1 MDTILLVEDDPS
13 IVKGLTLNLRFEGF
27 RVLVAEDGER
37 GLELALREGPALIL
51 LDIMLPKVNGYEVLK
66 RLRASERQ
74 TPVIVLT
81 ARGTEVDK
89 ILGLELGADDYV
101 TKPFGLKE
109 LLARIKAVL
118 RRHRVGEQ
126 QLEKVS
132 FGEVEVNFGAR
143 EVLRE
148 GVPVSLSVKELELLR
163 FFVRNTGQALA
174 RERILAGVWGAEYEG
189 TDRTVDNFIQKLRE
203 KLDNPEQPR
212 HFLTVRGVGYRFQRG

>member
-13 IVKGLTLNLRFEGF
+13 IVKGLNLNLRIEGYK
-27 RVLVAEDGER
+27 VLVAEDGER
-37 GLELALREGPALIL
+37 GLELALSEAPALIL

-66 RLRASERQ
+66 RLRSQERH

-126 QLEKVS
+126 AIEKLR
-132 FGEVEVNFGAR
+132 FGEVEVNFTAR
-143 EVLRE
+143 EVLKE
-148 GVPVSLSVKELELLR
+148 GIPVTLSARELELLR
-163 FFVRNTGQALA
+163 FFVRNVGQALP
-174 RERILAGVWGAEYEG
+174 RERILLGVWGVDYEG

-203 KLDNPEQPR
+203 KLDDPEQPQ
-212 HFLTVRGVGYRFQRG
+212 HFLTVRGVGYRFQK